1 MRQLLEKSPGFPTYP
16 PRIAMIVESL
26 PATVDS
32 EPSSTFT
39 GATATSPLRVL
50 VVDDGRN
57 AADILALFFE
67 MEGHQVGVAYDG
79 LEAVAQAKLLQPQLI
94 LMDIGM
100 PKLDGLEATR
110 RIRSQ
115 DGGEHIVIVALSGLD
130 QDDDKR
136 QCAEAGFDD
145 HLAKPVEPNELR
157 LLVDRYRS
165 RFVEIPAG

>member
-1 MRQLLEKSPGFPTYP
+1 
-16 PRIAMIVESL
+16 MIVESL
-26 PATVDS
+26 PATADS
-32 EPSSTFT
+32 ETSPLPALAPT
-39 GATATSPLRVL
+39 GPPLRVL

-67 MEGHQVGVAYDG
+67 MEGHEVGVAYDG
-79 LEAVAQAKLLQPQLI
+79 LQAVERAETLKPQLI

-100 PKLDGLEATR
+100 PKLNGLEAAR

-115 DGGEHIVIVALSGLD
+115 EGGEKIVIVALSGLD

-136 QCAEAGFDD
+136 QCADAGFDD

-157 LLVDRYRS
+157 VIVDRYRS
-165 RFVEIPAG
+165 RFAETPAG

>member
-1 MRQLLEKSPGFPTYP
+1 
-16 PRIAMIVESL
+16 MIVERL
-26 PATVDS
+26 PATVDP
-32 EPSSTFT
+32 ESSSNPAASP
-39 GATATSPLRVL
+39 ATPPLRVL

-79 LEAVAQAKLLQPQLI
+79 LEAVAQAELLRPQLI

-100 PKLDGLEATR
+100 PKLDGLEAAR

-115 DGGEHIVIVALSGLD
+115 EGGGNIVIVALSGWD
-130 QDDDKR
+130 QEAHKR

-157 LLVDRYRS
+157 SLIDRYHGRLAA
-165 RFVEIPAG
+165 IAAG

>member
-1 MRQLLEKSPGFPTYP
+1 
-16 PRIAMIVESL
+16 MIVERL
-26 PATVDS
+26 PATVDPH
-32 EPSSTFT
+32 PSSI
-39 GATATSPLRVL
+39 TAPLRVL

-67 MEGHQVGVAYDG
+67 MEGHHVGVAYDG
-79 LEAVAQAKLLQPQLI
+79 LEAVAKAELLRPQLI

-100 PKLDGLEATR
+100 PKLDGLEAAR

-115 DGGEHIVIVALSGLD
+115 EGGGNIVIVALSGLD

-145 HLAKPVEPNELR
+145 HLSKPVEPNELR
-157 LLVDRYRS
+157 LLIGRYRS
-165 RFVEIPAG
+165 RLAEIGAS